1 MKCTKKKIPSNP
13 IDKMLRYI
21 NMHLKNVGVK
31 LVYTALLLFYAYKRE
46 DTPGWAK
53 RIIIGSVAYFLSP
66 IDAIPDLSP
75 FLGFTDDIGVL
86 TYGLVAIACYINDD
100 VKEKA
105 KLHISKFF
113 VNIDESDLIEVDA
126 KL

>member
-1 MKCTKKKIPSNP
+1 
-13 IDKMLRYI
+13 
-21 NMHLKNVGVK
+21 MHLKNVGVK